1 MGNQKRF
8 FFQTIQDTVALY
20 YRIPVRQFD
29 LLSKDKIFLY
39 CKNICFLNLEYE
51 SQEKFMNSLAQ
62 LIRNIPDFLKDI
74 KTNLLLQNLKKI
86 DDEEL
91 EVLKEYLTFTRS
103 SFSPFFI
110 RALNESK
117 SITVLKIAFH
127 IYLLFSSNHRGNH
140 HFRELSFLNHSY
152 KIYHDDKKLYIF
164 GPIMTDKAFDS
175 DDMRVAYTTRIKDF
189 FDLQLHTLE
198 LVNLINHRNR
208 LKVNKFNKKTENM
221 IKALL
226 VVENYFDFSRE
237 YKKQELRKIAIDF
250 ILENS
255 KNKDRDYIET
265 RVKNNHTLRDLRG

>member
-189 FDLQLHTLE
+189 FDLQLHTHE
-198 LVNLINHRNR
+198 LVNLINHRSR
-208 LKVNKFNKKTENM
+208 LTFNKFYKKT
-221 IKALL
+221 IFLQKSYL
-226 VVENYFDFSRE
+226 
-237 YKKQELRKIAIDF
+237 K
-250 ILENS
+250 
-255 KNKDRDYIET
+255 
-265 RVKNNHTLRDLRG
+265 